1 MALISLNHEANIM
14 QFAGAYNPLY
24 ILREKKLHNNKTL
37 EEWKGDLDQIDDII
51 VLGLRI

>member
-1 MALISLNHEANIM
+1 MALISLNHETNIM

-24 ILREKKLHNNKTL
+24 ILREKKLCNNKTL